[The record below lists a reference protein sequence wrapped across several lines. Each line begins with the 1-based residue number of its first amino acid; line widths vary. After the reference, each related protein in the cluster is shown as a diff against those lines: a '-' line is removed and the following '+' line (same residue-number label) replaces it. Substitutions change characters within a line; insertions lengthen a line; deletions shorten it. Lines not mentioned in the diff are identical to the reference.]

1 MVPSLLENPWCFIY
15 RSAARLGRVS
25 WPPMNPT
32 SSSRHQRNRHRPQ
45 RSDCAKLG
53 RSNAAP
59 YGEQETAVDKEPGA
73 IDNRDADEILRA
85 RLKMASKNEQAAKPI
100 RMVIAD
106 VDGTLVTQEKVLTK
120 RAVEAVTRLHEA
132 GIQFTVT
139 SGRPPR
145 GMAMLIDPLKL
156 TQPLAAFNGGVLIQP
171 DLKTVVDQKFPP
183 TVVKTFA
190 GLLGRVAKI
199 VGVSDDLDRVA
210 QCEKD
215 VQQAGGTHIS
225 AARSQP
231 YYLDVTHP
239 QANKGEVA
247 LSISRVLNIPAAEI
261 ATIGDMPN
269 DVLMF
274 KKSGLSIAMG
284 NASPEVQASAT
295 YVTTSNE
302 EEGFA
307 NAIEKFVLNVRSA
320 KV

>member
-1 MVPSLLENPWCFIY
+1 
-15 RSAARLGRVS
+15 
-25 WPPMNPT
+25 
-32 SSSRHQRNRHRPQ
+32 
-45 RSDCAKLG
+45 
-53 RSNAAP
+53 
-59 YGEQETAVDKEPGA
+59 
-73 IDNRDADEILRA
+73 
-85 RLKMASKNEQAAKPI
+85 MALKNEQGGRRI

-106 VDGTLVTQEKVLTK
+106 VDGTLVTQEKALTK
-120 RAVEAVTRLHEA
+120 RAAEAGLRLHDA
-132 GIQFTVT
+132 GILFTIT

-145 GMAMLIDPLKL
+145 GMAMLIEPLKL

-171 DLKTVVDQKFPP
+171 DLKTVVDQKFLPAGVPETVIAAIENHGLDVWVYTDTEWFVRDANAPHVAREQWTVKFPP
-183 TVVKTFA
+183 TVVKTFF

-199 VGVSDDLDRVA
+199 VGVSDDLERVA
-210 QCEKD
+210 KCEKD

-247 LSISRVLNIPAAEI
+247 LSLSRLLNIPAAEI
-261 ATIGDMPN
+261 ATLGDMPN

-274 KKSGLSIAMG
+274 KKSGVSIAMG
-284 NASPEVQASAT
+284 NASPEVQAAAT
-295 YVTTSNE
+295 YVTSTNE

-320 KV
+320 NV

>member
-1 MVPSLLENPWCFIY
+1 
-15 RSAARLGRVS
+15 
-25 WPPMNPT
+25 
-32 SSSRHQRNRHRPQ
+32 
-45 RSDCAKLG
+45 
-53 RSNAAP
+53 
-59 YGEQETAVDKEPGA
+59 
-73 IDNRDADEILRA
+73 
-85 RLKMASKNEQAAKPI
+85 MASKNGRAAQPI

-120 RAVEAVTRLHEA
+120 RAAQAVLNLQEA
-132 GIQFTVT
+132 GIHFSVT

-145 GMAMLIDPLKL
+145 GMAMLIDPLRL
-156 TQPLAAFNGGVLIQP
+156 TQPLAAFNGGVLIKP
-171 DLKTVVDQKFPP
+171 DLKTVVDQKFLPAGVPEKVIEAIENHGLDVWVYTDTEWFVRDRNAAHVAREQWTVKFPP
-183 TVVKTFA
+183 SVVKTFA

-210 QCEKD
+210 KCEKD

-239 QANKGEVA
+239 QANKGEVV
-247 LSISRVLNIPAAEI
+247 LSISRLLNIPAAEI
-261 ATIGDMPN
+261 ATLGDMPN

-274 KKSGLSIAMG
+274 KKSGVSIAMG

-295 YVTTSNE
+295 YVTSTNE
-302 EEGFA
+302 DEGFA
-307 NAIEKFVLNVRSA
+307 KAIEKFVLNAHAA

>member
-1 MVPSLLENPWCFIY
+1 MSPKNDP
-15 RSAARLGRVS
+15 AA
-25 WPPMNPT
+25 N
-32 SSSRHQRNRHRPQ
+32 
-45 RSDCAKLG
+45 
-53 RSNAAP
+53 
-59 YGEQETAVDKEPGA
+59 
-73 IDNRDADEILRA
+73 
-85 RLKMASKNEQAAKPI
+85 PI
-100 RMVIAD
+100 RLVIAD
-106 VDGTLVTQEKVLTK
+106 VDGTLVTQEKLLTQRAADSVLSLRK
-120 RAVEAVTRLHEA
+120 A
-132 GIQFTVT
+132 GIEFTIT

-171 DLKTVVDQKFPP
+171 DLKTVVDQKFLPAGVPEKVMEAIGNHGLDVWVYTDTEWLVRDPNAAHVAREQWTVKFPP
-183 TVVKTFA
+183 TVVQTFI

-210 QCEKD
+210 KCEKD

-239 QANKGEVA
+239 QANKGGVV
-247 LSISRVLNIPAAEI
+247 LSLSRLLNIPAEEI

-274 KKSGLSIAMG
+274 KKSGVSIAMG

-295 YVTTSNE
+295 YVTSSNE

-307 NAIEKFVLNVRSA
+307 SAIEKFVLNVRSA
-320 KV
+320 NV